1 MPPRI
6 IDPGTVTGPSG
17 TPSTHSHAVSRS
29 RPPLACATTRSP
41 CDCAYADT
49 HEAPVALTPTAL
61 YGPIRPAGMSSE
73 HTHVLSMQNG
83 SWPCGHIVQ
92 SSAVSHAVVF
102 LLQLQ
107 PGCIDATTEAP
118 TQMPIVVIIRVVR
131 TLKTRRAPRQRFR
144 TWPIPSMPNSTRLPV
159 RGAPLV
165 LHAQP
170 LAPDWPWNGATSAI
184 EMLPVGSFAKIATS
198 PPIWNASY

>member
-41 CDCAYADT
+41 SDCAHADT
-49 HEAPVALTPTAL
+49 HVSPVALTPTSL
-61 YGPIRPAGMSSE
+61 YGPIRPAGLSSE
-73 HTHVLSMQNG
+73 HTLVLAMQYG
-83 SWPCGHIVQ
+83 SCPCGHIVQ
-92 SSAVSHAVVF
+92 SSAGSHAVVF
-102 LLQLQ
+102 LLQSQ

-131 TLKTRRAPRQRFR
+131 TLNTRRAPRRRLR
-144 TWPIPSMPNSTRLPV
+144 TRPNPTMPNSTRLPV
-159 RGAPLV
+159 PGAPLV

-170 LAPDWPWNGATSAI
+170 LAPDWPWNGATSAN

-198 PPIWNASY
+198 PQ